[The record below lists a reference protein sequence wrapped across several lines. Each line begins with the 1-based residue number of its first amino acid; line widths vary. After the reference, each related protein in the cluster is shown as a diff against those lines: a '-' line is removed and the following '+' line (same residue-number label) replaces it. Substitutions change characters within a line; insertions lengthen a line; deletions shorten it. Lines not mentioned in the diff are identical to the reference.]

1 MVDGPGQM
9 LLVFH
14 PSPPSSLPHPLYT
27 VPQFSVC
34 FTLTKNNGICFRG
47 CCRISA
53 WKSTLLPFTTCRC
66 ARARTY
72 ILQPCSICSLVKIIT
87 SSGVEQESR
96 NKLPGKFEGG
106 KKKWEKKERYIFDL
120 DKYIWKTI
128 IFHRFE
134 LIVIFLFIFLNG
146 STRFLLTICR
156 IVAIWLDLFPRH
168 LICDIRNIKWLFKDE
183 RFRNCANSESGI
195 IHLFP
200 GRIRSYSIIRHS
212 IPEF

>member
-1 MVDGPGQM
+1 M
-9 LLVFH
+9 LQNFSLKIY
-14 PSPPSSLPHPLYT
+14 PP
-27 VPQFSVC
+27 
-34 FTLTKNNGICFRG
+34 
-47 CCRISA
+47 
-53 WKSTLLPFTTCRC
+53 PFYDVSMC
-66 ARARTY
+66 ARAYIHIAAVQYMQSRENYNVVWSRT
-72 ILQPCSICSLVKIIT
+72 
-87 SSGVEQESR
+87 GVAEQIAGEVR
-96 NKLPGKFEGG
+96 GW